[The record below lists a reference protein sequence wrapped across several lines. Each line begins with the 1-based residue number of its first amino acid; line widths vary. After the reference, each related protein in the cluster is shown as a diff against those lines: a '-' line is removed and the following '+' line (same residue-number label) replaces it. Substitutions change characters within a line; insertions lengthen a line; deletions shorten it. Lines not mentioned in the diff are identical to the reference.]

1 MTLESGP
8 ARTDRNWQL
17 LRTVIFLGF
26 GAYFVY
32 DGLYGY
38 PRANRAKA
46 EELLKGRPF
55 NGKVAF
61 KDLGEKPDQ
70 PDFDRLSRSVPA
82 SRDEFHKALGGPF
95 VDGGDEYYVSRYGY
109 IRLPR
114 GGEASWRPW
123 DKTRAEIT
131 QQYYWA
137 IIPFALALPFIWKLY
152 KALTLRVVIDDD
164 GLGYAGRRIAFS
176 DMTSLRD
183 YSPKGWIDLHY
194 RSAGRESKLRL
205 DNEKVARFDEIV
217 AALCQAKGFRNE
229 VQAYAERKA
238 RQEAEEAESAEQT
251 EAAQGEGAGGSALEE
266 DCSQD
271 EK

>member
-46 EELLKGRPF
+46 EEALKGRPF

-70 PDFDRLSRSVPA
+70 PDFKRLEA
-82 SRDEFHKALGGPF
+82 SGPPTL
-95 VDGGDEYYVSRYGY
+95 VDGGDAYYVSRYGY
-109 IRLPR
+109 IKVPR
-114 GGEASWRPW
+114 TGEPTWRPW
-123 DKTRAEIT
+123 DKTASQIRE
-131 QQYYWA
+131 QYYWA
-137 IIPFALALPFIWKLY
+137 IIPFALALPFIWKLC

-164 GLGYAGRRIAFS
+164 GLVYSGRRIAFP

-183 YSPKGWIDLHY
+183 YSPKGWIDLYY

-217 AALCQAKGFRNE
+217 AAICQARGFRNE

-238 RQEAEEAESAEQT
+238 RQEAEEAEPAEQT